1 MELAVDSDPS
11 LLDARAVAQHLQ
23 TDPVCGLTGEEAARR
38 LASGGPNE
46 IQGAPPTPEW
56 RKLLAQFRDPLIYL
70 LFAAIV
76 ISLMAWLVEGA
87 TGWPFDALVIAA
99 IVVLNAALGYA
110 QQARAEHAV
119 EALQRLSATTATVV
133 RDGVQVR
140 VPTRELVPGDLLVLA
155 EGDTVAADARLVSAV
170 TLKVS
175 EASLTGESEPVLKD
189 SSTLAEPAALGDRLD
204 MVFNGTAVTQGVG
217 RAVVTATGMDTQ
229 MGTIA
234 DLLHA
239 THEDPTP
246 LQREISHIGRMLGVA
261 VVVIA
266 LVVTGAV
273 FAFFTV
279 DSVSDVVTALLLG
292 VSLAVAAVPEGL
304 PGRAV
309 GRAGPGRAAHGRTQR
324 HRQEAL
330 LRGDARLGLGG
341 VLRQDRHP
349 HQGRDDHRQGR
360 HRSR

>member
-23 TDPVCGLTGEEAARR
+23 TDPVCGLTGQEAARR

-56 RKLLAQFRDPLIYL
+56 RKLLEHFRDPLIYL

-76 ISLMAWLVEGA
+76 ISLVAWLVEGA

-119 EALQRLSATTATVV
+119 EALQRLSATAATVV
-133 RDGVQVR
+133 RDGVQLR

-189 SSTLAEPAALGDRLD
+189 SSPC
-204 MVFNGTAVTQGVG
+204 
-217 RAVVTATGMDTQ
+217 
-229 MGTIA
+229 
-234 DLLHA
+234 
-239 THEDPTP
+239 
-246 LQREISHIGRMLGVA
+246 
-261 VVVIA
+261 
-266 LVVTGAV
+266 
-273 FAFFTV
+273 
-279 DSVSDVVTALLLG
+279 
-292 VSLAVAAVPEGL
+292 
-304 PGRAV
+304 
-309 GRAGPGRAAHGRTQR
+309 
-324 HRQEAL
+324 
-330 LRGDARLGLGG
+330 
-341 VLRQDRHP
+341 
-349 HQGRDDHRQGR
+349 
-360 HRSR
+360 